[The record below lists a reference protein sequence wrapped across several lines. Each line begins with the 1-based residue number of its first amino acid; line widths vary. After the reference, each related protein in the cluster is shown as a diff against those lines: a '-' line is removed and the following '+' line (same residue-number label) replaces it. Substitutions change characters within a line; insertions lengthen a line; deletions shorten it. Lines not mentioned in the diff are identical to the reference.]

1 MSIQELYQ
9 QKRYHECTVA
19 CRELLKTDKR
29 ARDARRLLIRCLEGL
44 GNYSSALSECDIAIR
59 LHKDAREKTEYLHL
73 KSVILVRDG
82 RLEDAAQ
89 SYEGCLSLDPERAD
103 TWFLLASCQ
112 FELNRFDECER
123 SVVQMLKRAE
133 KVPTGTIG
141 HALYLLTQSRRSL
154 TATALFKRFP
164 QAESTI
170 AAPYYHFALAELHER
185 EKNFARA
192 LQHFHE
198 GNRLIQAACGYSIE
212 NDLDAIGFYCSLSSK
227 EVATPANDSEPI
239 PIFILGMP
247 RTGSSLLEQMLGSHS
262 GIHPMGELSWLP
274 TAFTQSAS
282 ALPEP
287 RNRSQIRAACNEQA
301 FLESIRQN
309 YLGNLPEISE
319 SFFIDKLPGNFL
331 YTGIIP
337 QIFPGALIIHTQR
350 EKAATI
356 WSCYRTPFVD
366 GQGFSHDLSDA
377 STYYDAVEQ
386 ATKTAGSTVGEGY
399 IAVKYEDLISNPA
412 KVLATVLDQLGL
424 TFEDACLE
432 HTRADRMVST
442 ASRFQVTQPIYGN
455 ANEAWKA
462 YESVVSNHL

>member
-1 MSIQELYQ
+1 MSIQEFFK
-9 QKRYHECTVA
+9 QKRYRECESL
-19 CRELLKTDKR
+19 CREVLETDKR
-29 ARDARRLLIRCLEGL
+29 NTEAHKYLIRSLEGM
-44 GNYSSALSECDIAIR
+44 GEFSSALTACDAAIK
-59 LHKDAREKTEYLHL
+59 LHRKPKENAEFLHL
-73 KSVILVRDG
+73 KSVILVRDQH
-82 RLEDAAQ
+82 LEEAAE
-89 SYEGCLSLDPERAD
+89 SYRACLSRDPDRAV

-112 FELNRFDECER
+112 FELNRFDDCEK

-164 QAESTI
+164 QAESPI
-170 AAPYYHFALAELHER
+170 AVPYYHFALAELHER

-198 GNRLIQAACGYSIE
+198 GNRLIRAASGYSIE
-212 NDLDAIGFYCSLSSK
+212 NDLDAIRFYCSLSSK

-262 GIHPMGELSWLP
+262 RIHPMGELGWLP

-287 RNRSQIRAACNEQA
+287 RNRSKIRSACNERA

-309 YLGNLPEISE
+309 YLENLPEISE
-319 SFFIDKLPGNFL
+319 RFFIDKLPGNFL
-331 YTGIIP
+331 YTGLIP

-366 GQGFSHDLSDA
+366 GQGFSHDLKDA

-386 ATKTAGSTVGEGY
+386 ATITAGSPVGEGY
-399 IAVKYEDLISNPA
+399 IAIKYEDLISDPGNA
-412 KVLATVLDQLGL
+412 LAAVLARLGL
-424 TFEDACLE
+424 PFEEACLE
-432 HTRADRMVST
+432 HTRAERMVST